1 MSVVRRSSIA
11 QSTNVGARKRVSIVE
26 EKRNE
31 VQDAIP
37 LIAAPAA
44 STVLVEWASKR
55 AEESAYYSQPDAP
68 AAPEAPLK
76 VSFLALLSFS
86 TRKERWLMV
95 FGILW

>member
-11 QSTNVGARKRVSIVE
+11 QSMTAGARKRVSIVGE
-26 EKRNE
+26 ERND

-55 AEESAYYSQPDAP
+55 AEEAAFYSQPDAP
-68 AAPEAPLK
+68 AAPESPPK
-76 VSFLALLSFS
+76 VSLLALLSFS
-86 TRKERWLMV
+86 TRRERWLMG